1 MNFIFILLYTIEQE
15 EESDID
21 MLRSILAQLEYQYQ
35 VCTWDSKGIP
45 FRTYMYIPEV
55 HPITGNNYHER
66 EDFAHVLNVVFNK
79 YMHCFIIIHAED
91 G

>member
-21 MLRSILAQLEYQYQ
+21 MPKSILAQLEYQYQ

-45 FRTYMYIPEV
+45 FCTYLYVPEV
-55 HPITGNNYHER
+55 HPITGMKER
-66 EDFAHVLNVVFNK
+66 ILLM
-79 YMHCFIIIHAED
+79 Y
-91 G
+91 